1 MRNAAV
7 MLIIKG
13 GKILAVSRRYDKTKF
28 GLPGG
33 KCEENETPEQAAI
46 RETVEETGVQVTRC
60 HQIFRR
66 DEMRDRP
73 EGEDFHTY
81 CFYATDWAGAP
92 HDSEEG
98 VVQWLDESELCGD
111 KGAFADYNTK
121 TLMVFRTLF
130 PEVLPANA
138 KIGE

>member
-7 MLIIKG
+7 MLIIKDG
-13 GKILAVSRRYDKTKF
+13 CILAVSRRYDKTKF

-33 KCEENETPEQAAI
+33 KLEPNETTEQAAI
-46 RETVEETGVQVTRC
+46 RETLEETGVQVTKC
-60 HQIFRR
+60 ELIFRR

-81 CFYATDWAGAP
+81 CYYATEWTGEP

-98 VVQWLDESELCGD
+98 VVRWLTEQQLTSDLGP
-111 KGAFADYNTK
+111 FADYNMK
-121 TLMVFRTLF
+121 TLAVFKTKFPNIQLF
-130 PEVLPANA
+130 KEGV
-138 KIGE
+138 